1 VGRFFYKQFGCNLL
15 YLGDARPCVT
25 RYKLTYRPLPV
36 RMFHRH
42 ESCAAMSTPPTP
54 SDTTIVRAAIHPGI
68 GVARVGNS
76 PDGFYIGPEVMEPPP
91 LSPGALRD
99 ATGALKREAARFRVY
114 GYNAAGEVVKEL
126 TAADATIEWTVTLA
140 NKKAAWYQFQIALDI
155 PEASNPTMAEPSLPR
170 NATVK
175 DRESLA
181 IMPGARSICGARQSG
196 SAYQFDNGD
205 FIGTAVYLGELRTD
219 EAGRLLVLGG
229 RGHSASADG
238 SPATTFANN
247 DGWHDDTSDG
257 PVHATVKLG
266 GVALPV
272 DSAWVLVAPP
282 NYGPELRSVRTMAA
296 LMDDVFV
303 QAGMLPVPARVSFSR
318 DILPLLQHQSG
329 LQWANKGFAAQFGWG
344 APFSADNES
353 WVAKLASKADT
364 WREERQ
370 QVANAFRQFA
380 RDGTSPLPWP
390 WMYGDAMNVPPADTP
405 RQHAVITDTQL
416 RLLDRWAKG
425 DFDADWQPG
434 AMPPATIDAVPL
446 HAQPTTLDHAAM
458 NHCLADAFHPGCEI
472 TWPMRH
478 ASMYRAPFRL
488 REASPNAPALP
499 NYGSQL
505 TPAVATAVEGPL
517 YAQSAGD
524 LTRWMAVPWQ
534 TDTASCR
541 SGYYAGYG
549 PRYDPYVPSFW
560 PARVPNQVL
569 TEADY
574 QTVLNAKLPREER
587 QAAFSRRASWFR
599 TLGAGGY
606 ESQINFMVSNFA
618 DMGVLETRPGVPGD
632 PDFPPVMQV
641 ENRNAPARAALRGA
655 AAAAADHIE
664 PFDARNEER
673 LGFHARPENLR

>member
-1 VGRFFYKQFGCNLL
+1 MGRFFYKQFGCNLL

-458 NHCLADAFHPGCEI
+458 NL
-472 TWPMRH
+472 
-478 ASMYRAPFRL
+478 
-488 REASPNAPALP
+488 N
-499 NYGSQL
+499 
-505 TPAVATAVEGPL
+505 PAVTP
-517 YAQSAGD
+517 
-524 LTRWMAVPWQ
+524 
-534 TDTASCR
+534 
-541 SGYYAGYG
+541 
-549 PRYDPYVPSFW
+549 W
-560 PARVPNQVL
+560 PATYLAV
-569 TEADY
+569 
-574 QTVLNAKLPREER
+574 
-587 QAAFSRRASWFR
+587 
-599 TLGAGGY
+599 
-606 ESQINFMVSNFA
+606 
-618 DMGVLETRPGVPGD
+618 
-632 PDFPPVMQV
+632 
-641 ENRNAPARAALRGA
+641 
-655 AAAAADHIE
+655 
-664 PFDARNEER
+664 
-673 LGFHARPENLR
+673 